1 MKGNNFSKILNILI
15 ALIAIVGAILFIRIF
30 MADGEALQ
38 EDLDLQNSL
47 ISPIIYFSTTL
58 FIAAVA
64 IAILLSL
71 WTLVRNPENLK
82 KMLLSLAVLGVLL
95 IIAYSISDNSVAV
108 LDNNGIVL
116 PGGEA
121 GSSTNKWVG
130 TGIMYSLILGA
141 IAGIG
146 FVVDLV
152 RGLIK

>member
-38 EDLDLQNSL
+38 EDVDLQNSL
-47 ISPIIYFSTTL
+47 ISPIIYFSTIL
-58 FIAAVA
+58 FVA
-64 IAILLSL
+64 TVGIAILLSL
-71 WTLVRNPENLK
+71 WSLVRNPENLK
-82 KMLLSLAVLGVLL
+82 KTLLSLAVLGVLL
-95 IIAYSISDNSVAV
+95 IVAYSLSDSSVV
-108 LDNNGIVL
+108 LDNNGAIL
-116 PGGEA
+116 AGGEE

-130 TGIMYSLILGA
+130 TGIMYSIILGA
-141 IAGIG
+141 IAGFG

>member
-15 ALIAIVGAILFIRIF
+15 AVIAIVGAVLFIRIF
-30 MADGEALQ
+30 MADGDALQ
-38 EDLDLQNSL
+38 EDVDLQNSL
-47 ISPIIYFSTTL
+47 ISPIIYFSTIL

-82 KMLLSLAVLGVLL
+82 KMLLSLAVLGVFL
-95 IIAYSISDNSVAV
+95 IIAYSLSDNSVAV
-108 LDNNGIVL
+108 LDNNGMVL
-116 PGGEA
+116 EGGEA

>member
-38 EDLDLQNSL
+38 EDVDLQNSL
-47 ISPIIYFSTTL
+47 ISPIIYFSTIL
-58 FIAAVA
+58 FVA
-64 IAILLSL
+64 TVGIAILLSL
-71 WTLVRNPENLK
+71 WSLVRNPENLK
-82 KMLLSLAVLGVLL
+82 KTLLSLAVLGVLL
-95 IIAYSISDNSVAV
+95 IVAYSLSDSSVV
-108 LDNNGIVL
+108 LDNNGAILV
-116 PGGEA
+116 GGEE

-141 IAGIG
+141 IAGFG
-146 FVVDLV
+146 FVVDLI